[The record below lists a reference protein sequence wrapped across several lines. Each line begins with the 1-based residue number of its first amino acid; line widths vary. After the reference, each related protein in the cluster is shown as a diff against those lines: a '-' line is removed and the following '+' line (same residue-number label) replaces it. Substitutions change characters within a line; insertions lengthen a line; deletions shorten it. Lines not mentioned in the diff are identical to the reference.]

1 MSQRTF
7 SHSLIPLEA
16 FKNIFFLRPEIDI
29 FPKGRTR
36 VFGKK
41 ITNF

>member
-16 FKNIFFLRPEIDI
+16 LKKIFFLRHEIDI

-41 ITNF
+41 